1 MQIKIRNIS
10 VTSALTVL
18 ENKIRNNS
26 SLVKRK
32 PDYNTKNY
40 WNWKKNLTDH
50 DHDQYI
56 TIPEFN
62 NLAAVFT
69 AWLAQANLV
78 AKTDFDDKLR
88 SLNQKTNSNKT
99 FTFWK

>member
-32 PDYNTKNY
+32 PDYNTKITEIE
-40 WNWKKNLTDH
+40 KKT
-50 DHDQYI
+50 Y
-56 TIPEFN
+56 
-62 NLAAVFT
+62 
-69 AWLAQANLV
+69 
-78 AKTDFDDKLR
+78 
-88 SLNQKTNSNKT
+88 
-99 FTFWK
+99 

>member
-32 PDYNTKNY
+32 PDYNTKITEIE
-40 WNWKKNLTDH
+40 KKTLLIMIMINILLFQNL
-50 DHDQYI
+50 I
-56 TIPEFN
+56 I
-62 NLAAVFT
+62 
-69 AWLAQANLV
+69 
-78 AKTDFDDKLR
+78 
-88 SLNQKTNSNKT
+88 
-99 FTFWK
+99 